1 MLMQLAK
8 GEIVTPTELTGVTA
22 TVTSQPK
29 SMRGH
34 NSLILYFLLTTGT
47 GTWTIKIQGA
57 TAVNGTFVD
66 HYDINGVQMSI
77 ASVTA
82 SRSQVFVGMPEHFRI
97 VATEDVSGATVTVAY
112 ETLTM

>member
-1 MLMQLAK
+1 MTMLVQLAK
-8 GEIVTPTELTGVTA
+8 GEIVTPLTGI
-22 TVTSQPK
+22 TVTTASQPK

-34 NSLILYFLLTTGT
+34 NALILYFLMTAGS

-66 HYDINGVQMSI
+66 MYDINGVQMAIS
-77 ASVTA
+77 SVTA
-82 SRSQVFVGMPEHFRI
+82 SRSQVFVGIPEHFRI
-97 VATEDVSGATVTVAY
+97 VATEDVNGATITVAY